1 MSHFLSPQLCDDH
14 ESTLTSQAL
23 DEMYVDTKNS
33 FKKRFDGLETEYF
46 KTFFQ
51 KRLEKEILGWY
62 NSYCQKPGPKAQQVA
77 KAIKGAYHALGQG
90 DVRGVVEG
98 ATAAQSALV
107 TALYSGGKG
116 MFAWLFS

>member
-1 MSHFLSPQLCDDH
+1 MSHFLSLQLCDDH

-23 DEMYVDTKNS
+23 DEMYVDVKNS

-51 KRLEKEILGWY
+51 QRLENEILAWY

-77 KAIKGAYHALGQG
+77 KAIKAAYNALGQG

-98 ATAAQSALV
+98 AVAAQSALV
-107 TALYSGGKG
+107 TALSTAGKG
-116 MFAWLFS
+116 ISAWLFS